1 MISKAEKRF
10 VDAQKVRRELNT
22 TLLKSQQKLRN
33 LRDEM
38 DRLSRKRIHLTEIAQ
53 MQILLFNFI
62 YLFTV

>member
-38 DRLSRKRIHLTEIAQ
+38 DRLSRKRIHFTEIAQ
-53 MQILLFNFI
+53 IKILLLNFI
-62 YLFTV
+62 YLLIA